1 MTERNIGEEILAGI
15 EEIKSWKAG
24 KKQLKISE
32 MHLPRAADVAAIRKQ
47 MRLTQDSFAALMG
60 VSVATL
66 RNWEQGR
73 REPQGSARALLQ
85 VAKMQPDALTKAITP
100 RLNDDR

>member
-1 MTERNIGEEILAGI
+1 MTERNIGEEILTGL

-24 KKQLKISE
+24 KKQLKTSE
-32 MHLPRAADVAAIRKQ
+32 VHFPKAVDVVAIRKQ
-47 MRLTQDSFAALMG
+47 MGLSQDGFAALMG

-85 VAKMQPDALTKAITP
+85 VAKVQPDALTKAITAQAQ
-100 RLNDDR
+100 